1 MDKIFAGKVVLVSR
15 AAMGMGLAA
24 AEAFTRA
31 GAAVV
36 LADINVDTAKRESDR
51 LNAAGYRTVAIRCD
65 VAEESQVA
73 SMIDKTIQTFG
84 KIDAAFN
91 NAGIQIPLTG
101 VADLTSIEYDRI
113 MSINLRGVWLCMKYE
128 LLQMRKQGSGVI
140 VNNSSIGGLVGIPGG
155 AAYQATKHGVI
166 GLTKSAAL
174 EYAAQNI
181 RINAICPGTIDTPMV
196 QNMFASGELS
206 HEDLARLQ
214 PIGRLGRAAE
224 VADVVLWLCSPNSSF
239 IVGQAIP
246 VDGGYTVQ

>member
-1 MDKIFAGKVVLVSR
+1 MQEKSFWSQ
-15 AAMGMGLAA
+15 GLLWVWALLLP
-24 AEAFTRA
+24 RLSHGR

-73 SMIDKTIQTFG
+73 SMIDETIQTFG

-140 VNNSSIGGLVGIPGG
+140 VNNSSIGGL
-155 AAYQATKHGVI
+155 
-166 GLTKSAAL
+166 SAFLAVRPIKPRNTAL
-174 EYAAQNI
+174 
-181 RINAICPGTIDTPMV
+181 
-196 QNMFASGELS
+196 SG
-206 HEDLARLQ
+206 
-214 PIGRLGRAAE
+214 
-224 VADVVLWLCSPNSSF
+224 
-239 IVGQAIP
+239 
-246 VDGGYTVQ
+246 